1 MFLSTLRLSLD
12 SRSFGVE
19 IMARQRYLVG
29 YDICESKRLR
39 NVHKVMCGY
48 GDPLQYSVFVCD
60 LDGVELLGMRQDL
73 AAIIH
78 HNEDSILIVDLGPA
92 RTRGEECFT
101 FMGVQ
106 PLLPTGEAEI
116 V

>member
-1 MFLSTLRLSLD
+1 MNPSGSGMCTKSCVATVILFSTPCS
-12 SRSFGVE
+12 
-19 IMARQRYLVG
+19 
-29 YDICESKRLR
+29 C
-39 NVHKVMCGY
+39 
-48 GDPLQYSVFVCD
+48 
-60 LDGVELLGMRQDL
+60 DGVERLEMQQDL

-78 HNEDSILIVDLGPA
+78 HSEDSVLIVDLGPA

-106 PLLPTGEAEI
+106 PVLPTGEAAI

>member
-1 MFLSTLRLSLD
+1 
-12 SRSFGVE
+12 
-19 IMARQRYLVG
+19 MARQRYLVG
-29 YDICESKRLR
+29 YDICEPKRLR
-39 NVHKVMCGY
+39 NVHKVMCSY

-60 LDGVELLGMRQDL
+60 LDSVERVDMQQDL
-73 AAIIH
+73 AEIIH
-78 HNEDSILIVDLGPA
+78 NSEDSVLIVDLGPA

-106 PLLPTGEAEI
+106 PLLPSGEAAI